1 MAVKTKDVI
10 VNIDDF
16 VTDGEYKEFD
26 AKGKSAIRIDGISA
40 ENAKNLDFS
49 VTGDSLVISDG
60 YSKIIIKNYKNIKY
74 LKTEYE
80 KIGKKET
87 YDLYDLITNNEIDND
102 VDITQYNAKKLTV
115 TGTIYNDLIDMRSS
129 GYVPVG
135 TKNVKA
141 NKGLTIDG
149 GNGNDSI
156 AGTENNDVIKGG
168 NGDDAIWGDKG
179 NDTITGG
186 SGVNIVGYKKGDG
199 NDVIN
204 LTKGEDFTLY
214 LLDVASKDDI
224 KCVYA
229 SNKKDVRIYADKENP
244 DEYVTLKN
252 FAAKDVTNNATKK
265 TADTSSVKIH
275 FAGGDTVDLRE
286 YYYLTEADKNF
297 TGTWMNDVIDASNYV
312 LYADKKKTVIQTDL
326 NKKGLTLNGGAGD
339 DVIVGSKYSD
349 VIKGGNG
356 NDFMYGS
363 TGNDTITGG
372 NGENTIKYTSLDEI
386 NGDKINLTKG
396 ENFNLDITEIE
407 GVTLEYAVSGKNLN
421 VTLIKGD
428 DRATLTLMNFGKKD
442 VTNNATK
449 KTADTSSVNIITD
462 SKTIDLRTQLLTELK
477 VKKNYTGSWLSDNIN
492 ASEYVL
498 YSDKK
503 KTVIQTDYTKKGL
516 TINGGAG
523 DDIITGSNYSDTIKA
538 GTTGNVKITGGFGN
552 DKLYAGT
559 KVGSTTEF
567 IFAKGDGKDV
577 IYSGKGS
584 DILSFEDLSIS
595 EIVTGRGTGKASK
608 DLIIKYSE
616 NDSVTIKNYFKTNKK
631 GMVIGVNSSVNKI
644 SVLEGKFDLF
654 DVVNSGVDGTDGD
667 DLLIGTVNDDVITAG
682 KGNDTLIGGYGAD
695 TYKFPYGSGFV
706 DRENNIIVMGYDGV
720 MDTIEFDST
729 GNDEKIKFI
738 KEKNDLVIWYNRD
751 VDLGNEIL
759 SDSNAGKYDYNGTT
773 VYVDFPNKR
782 VFCSTIT
789 VKDYFISDNP
799 TINKISFPYLTV
811 PKEYMIIDEFV
822 NYELDLRNSSEE
834 ILAWYRQDD
843 GSYNGT
849 NFNDLIY
856 TREGKGESDIV
867 YAGDGNDTVYTFGR
881 NDEIYAGNGD
891 DSIVGSSSNKLLDGG
906 AGNDKIYI
914 ANGSNS
920 NKRLTIIGGE
930 GSDTISGYLYASENI
945 VYTNS
950 ESGGKDTTAGVVDIV
965 EADTSS
971 SYKNIYYAQSETNII
986 TSKKT
991 SQDTYNAY
999 IDQTTKITDKGGN
1012 ADVLNIMNTN
1022 GKTDGAKSGLHVL
1035 FNVSSDYGSSSVIDT
1050 VNILDETNLDLWKTN
1065 EDYKGIFI
1073 TKNAIETINSSD
1085 GYYITSAD
1093 IGSLAETVASWL
1105 SDNGYSDV
1113 NSVLTDEKNEGDIN
1127 ALIAKFD
1134 SIEWQQQL

>member
-26 AKGKSAIRIDGISA
+26 AKGKNAIRIDGISA

-80 KIGKKET
+80 KIAKKET

-135 TKNVKA
+135 TKNIKA

-156 AGTENNDVIKGG
+156 AGTEYNDVIKGG
-168 NGDDAIWGDKG
+168 NGDDAILGDKG

-229 SNKKDVRIYADKENP
+229 LNKKDVRIYADKENP

-252 FAAKDVTNNATKK
+252 FAVKDVTNNATKK

-297 TGTWMNDVIDASNYV
+297 TGTWLNDVIDANNYV
-312 LYADKKKTVIQTDL
+312 LYA
-326 NKKGLTLNGGAGD
+326 
-339 DVIVGSKYSD
+339 
-349 VIKGGNG
+349 
-356 NDFMYGS
+356 
-363 TGNDTITGG
+363 
-372 NGENTIKYTSLDEI
+372 
-386 NGDKINLTKG
+386 
-396 ENFNLDITEIE
+396 
-407 GVTLEYAVSGKNLN
+407 
-421 VTLIKGD
+421 
-428 DRATLTLMNFGKKD
+428 
-442 VTNNATK
+442 
-449 KTADTSSVNIITD
+449 
-462 SKTIDLRTQLLTELK
+462 
-477 VKKNYTGSWLSDNIN
+477 
-492 ASEYVL
+492 
-498 YSDKK
+498 DKK

-644 SVLEGKFDLF
+644 SVLEGEFDLF

-729 GNDEKIKFI
+729 GNDKKIKFI

-751 VDLGNEIL
+751 VDLENEIL

-1022 GKTDGAKSGLHVL
+1022 GKTDGVKSGLHVL

-1050 VNILDETNLDLWKTN
+1050 VNILDDTNLDLWKTN

-1105 SDNGYSDV
+1105 TEKGYANV